1 MFRFLWLFK
10 LSCNYVLAYQQ
21 PVALHLYILFKGLA
35 VYKGLPSR
43 SNHRYNERSQM
54 SSLEEMY
61 VSKASAKQRQGR
73 AGRVREGFCFRLYT
87 KQRYDVLRSFTQPE
101 IQRVALEEL
110 CLHIMVS
117 MSQDAK
123 VISRMQFDWWID
135 ICNAFVK
142 GDQSPKHV
150 VLGICGFHAGIQ
162 YSKHLLLV
170 RLLSQDISNWIFCL
184 I

>member
-1 MFRFLWLFK
+1 M
-10 LSCNYVLAYQQ
+10 LAYQQ
-21 PVALHLYILFKGLA
+21 PGTLHLYILFKGLA

-43 SNHRYNERSQM
+43 LNHRYNERSQM

-110 CLHIMVS
+110 CLHIMVR
-117 MSQDAK
+117 MSQDAIM
-123 VISRMQFDWWID
+123 ISWMRFWLID

-150 VLGICGFHAGIQ
+150 VLGMLWVPYWHTICK
-162 YSKHLLLV
+162 S
-170 RLLSQDISNWIFCL
+170 SSSSNTSVIRHYKFRYFL
-184 I
+184 NKR